1 MNRRDFLGSGAAL
14 GLAAAAPVRALAS
27 GKCVSVAYGG
37 VCTSA
42 LAFDSIVRNFAFD
55 QQDRWCWS
63 AAVSMIF
70 AFYGYHVSQST
81 IVERAYDGSFDLT
94 GDFVQDARQLNRP
107 WVDERGRVFE
117 CTVKP
122 LFAVAPDAENGAT
135 REMISALDRGQPVL
149 LCDARHAMVL
159 TSLSYASGPGV
170 PVIQRALV
178 ADPWPGADPHI
189 HPLEP
194 RDLTA
199 PPEGRLHLAAIVQ
212 VYAANGGNL
221 ADRYGVK
228 P

>member
-1 MNRRDFLGSGAAL
+1 MNRRGFLGTGAAL
-14 GLAAAAPVRALAS
+14 GLAAALPVRAHAA

-42 LAFDSIVRNFAFD
+42 LSFDAVVRDFAFD

-70 AFYGYHVSQST
+70 AFYGYRVSQRT
-81 IVERAYDGSFDLT
+81 IVERAYDGSFDLS
-94 GDFVQDARQLNRP
+94 GDFVEDSRQLNRP
-107 WVDERGRVFE
+107 WIDERGRVFE
-117 CTVKP
+117 CTAKP
-122 LFAVAPDAENGAT
+122 LFAVAPYAENAAT
-135 REMISALDRGQPVL
+135 REMIAGLDRGQPVL

-159 TSLSYASGPGV
+159 TSLSYVNDPASPQ
-170 PVIQRALV
+170 IRHALV

-189 HPLEP
+189 HALEP
-194 RDLTA
+194 QDLTA
-199 PPEGRLHLAAIVQ
+199 PPAGRLHLAAVVQ

-221 ADRYGVK
+221 SQRYE